1 MVNWF
6 ILIDIGLII
15 MSHDY
20 NTRDKKKSAEMS
32 HDSLDELEKSIVR
45 ALNPLV
51 WKMRSSIWRT

>member
-1 MVNWF
+1 MVNLF

-20 NTRDKKKSAEMS
+20 NTRDKKKSAAMS
-32 HDSLDELEKSIVR
+32 HDSLDKLEKSIVR

-51 WKMRSSIWRT
+51 